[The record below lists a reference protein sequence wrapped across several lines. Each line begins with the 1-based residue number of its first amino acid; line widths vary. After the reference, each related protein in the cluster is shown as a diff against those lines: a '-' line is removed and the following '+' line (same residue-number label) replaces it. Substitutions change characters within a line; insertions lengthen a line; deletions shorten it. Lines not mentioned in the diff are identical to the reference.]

1 MNLEGVFGVDMN
13 LVFLFLNNYTMT
25 AYQVQPPASSLQHLT
40 SNHHMIEI
48 LISFSIATFALA
60 LSPGPDNIYVLT
72 QSLTNGTKSGI
83 ATTAGLISGCIV
95 HTTLLAF
102 GVSAIITASEEI
114 FYGIKILG
122 ACYLLYLAYKIFK
135 SDATISLYDV
145 APRKSYFQLFK
156 IGVVMNLL
164 NPKVMI
170 FFLAF
175 FPGFIWNIEGNP
187 IVQFYVLGLVFMIVS
202 FITFSGIALLAG
214 RISKFMLKE
223 KNVGV
228 FLKWLQIVVF
238 VGIAVFVLL
247 P

>member
-1 MNLEGVFGVDMN
+1 
-13 LVFLFLNNYTMT
+13 
-25 AYQVQPPASSLQHLT
+25 
-40 SNHHMIEI
+40 MIET
-48 LISFSIATFALA
+48 LISFSLATLALA
-60 LSPGPDNIYVLT
+60 ISPGPDNIYVLT

-102 GVSAIITASEEI
+102 GISAIITASEEI
-114 FYGIKILG
+114 FYGIKVLG
-122 ACYLLYLAYKIFK
+122 ACYLLYLAYKVFR
-135 SDATISLYDV
+135 SDSNISLADN

-156 IGVVMNLL
+156 IGMVMNLL

-175 FPGFIWNIEGNP
+175 FPGFLWNSEGNT
-187 IVQFYVLGLVFMIVS
+187 IVQFYVLGLIFMLVS
-202 FITFSGIALLAG
+202 FLTFSGIALLAG
-214 RISKFMLKE
+214 RISIFVLKG
-223 KNVGV
+223 KRTSV
-228 FLKWLQIVVF
+228 FLKWLQIIVF